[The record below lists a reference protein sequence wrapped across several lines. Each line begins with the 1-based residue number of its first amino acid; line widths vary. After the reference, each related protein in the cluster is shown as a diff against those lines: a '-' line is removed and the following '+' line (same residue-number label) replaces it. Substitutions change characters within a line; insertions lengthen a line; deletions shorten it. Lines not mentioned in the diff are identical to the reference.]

1 MATNFS
7 PCKGSYVLNQ
17 FPSNVMFGMNGFHVS
32 ASGAI
37 QGHHGPLVITPLPPQ
52 NYGVSLSVRLLVCS
66 IFLFKLD
73 PSYCITN
80 FVQTSQIDSVCSR
93 DVHIVIWSW
102 FIDTQFVAEMCILY
116 FGHSSFSFH

>member
-37 QGHHGPLVITPLPPQ
+37 QGHHGPLVYNTDKHEFSSIWKWITCC
-52 NYGVSLSVRLLVCS
+52 N
-66 IFLFKLD
+66 
-73 PSYCITN
+73 
-80 FVQTSQIDSVCSR
+80 
-93 DVHIVIWSW
+93 DVMNDVDCVI
-102 FIDTQFVAEMCILY
+102 
-116 FGHSSFSFH
+116 

>member
-37 QGHHGPLVITPLPPQ
+37 QGHHGPLV
-52 NYGVSLSVRLLVCS
+52 YFSVSKCFEFGPALELVA
-66 IFLFKLD
+66 
-73 PSYCITN
+73 
-80 FVQTSQIDSVCSR
+80 R
-93 DVHIVIWSW
+93 
-102 FIDTQFVAEMCILY
+102 
-116 FGHSSFSFH
+116 

>member
-37 QGHHGPLVITPLPPQ
+37 QGHHGPLVFFVRRRHLDVMLELEEGPPLLVITAQQWLWDCCLLL
-52 NYGVSLSVRLLVCS
+52 VSLV
-66 IFLFKLD
+66 
-73 PSYCITN
+73 
-80 FVQTSQIDSVCSR
+80 
-93 DVHIVIWSW
+93 
-102 FIDTQFVAEMCILY
+102 
-116 FGHSSFSFH
+116 FHTLWRAH

>member
-37 QGHHGPLVITPLPPQ
+37 QGHHGPLVPFPTVFSIPVEDFPQ
-52 NYGVSLSVRLLVCS
+52 FHYTKFSSLNYLNLEESK
-66 IFLFKLD
+66 I
-73 PSYCITN
+73 
-80 FVQTSQIDSVCSR
+80 
-93 DVHIVIWSW
+93 
-102 FIDTQFVAEMCILY
+102 
-116 FGHSSFSFH
+116 

>member
-37 QGHHGPLVITPLPPQ
+37 QGHHGPLVYISKPLKNIVGKRKNAGNQHFLLFPTMF
-52 NYGVSLSVRLLVCS
+52 STLSKR
-66 IFLFKLD
+66 
-73 PSYCITN
+73 
-80 FVQTSQIDSVCSR
+80 
-93 DVHIVIWSW
+93 
-102 FIDTQFVAEMCILY
+102 
-116 FGHSSFSFH
+116 

>member
-37 QGHHGPLVITPLPPQ
+37 QGHHGPLVPIIGSPRT
-52 NYGVSLSVRLLVCS
+52 
-66 IFLFKLD
+66 
-73 PSYCITN
+73 
-80 FVQTSQIDSVCSR
+80 DSEHYENCTYV
-93 DVHIVIWSW
+93 
-102 FIDTQFVAEMCILY
+102 F
-116 FGHSSFSFH
+116 

>member
-37 QGHHGPLVITPLPPQ
+37 QGHHGPLV
-52 NYGVSLSVRLLVCS
+52 SLVGWFPCFTASKRQEGL
-66 IFLFKLD
+66 IFHFLCDNLEYD
-73 PSYCITN
+73 LSY
-80 FVQTSQIDSVCSR
+80 
-93 DVHIVIWSW
+93 
-102 FIDTQFVAEMCILY
+102 
-116 FGHSSFSFH
+116 

>member
-37 QGHHGPLVITPLPPQ
+37 QGHHGPLV
-52 NYGVSLSVRLLVCS
+52 YLSIVKHMRV
-66 IFLFKLD
+66 
-73 PSYCITN
+73 
-80 FVQTSQIDSVCSR
+80 DSVQR
-93 DVHIVIWSW
+93 
-102 FIDTQFVAEMCILY
+102 QA
-116 FGHSSFSFH
+116 

>member
-37 QGHHGPLVITPLPPQ
+37 QGHHGPLV
-52 NYGVSLSVRLLVCS
+52 Y
-66 IFLFKLD
+66 
-73 PSYCITN
+73 
-80 FVQTSQIDSVCSR
+80 
-93 DVHIVIWSW
+93 IVIIIFYNRQNIEARFPGW
-102 FIDTQFVAEMCILY
+102 
-116 FGHSSFSFH
+116 